1 MGRYTSHHDP
11 KFNPDLFVLVM
22 PAAAPKI
29 RLFVDGAL
37 APGVSVAATDAQ
49 AHYLLH
55 VMRRAPSDP
64 VALFNGRDGEWR
76 AMVQTPSKRHVVFE
90 VQDQLRAQ
98 SGTPDVWL
106 AFAPVKRIDVV
117 VEKATEL
124 GVSALLP
131 VMTRHTD
138 VSRINFD
145 RLRATTIEAA
155 EQCERL
161 SVPVI
166 QPAQN
171 FDPFLAQWPQAR
183 RLFYLDETGRGAPIA
198 TALQDEV
205 ADSCGFLVG
214 PEGGFAQSELDALAQ
229 LPSARGISLG
239 PRILRAET
247 AALAALACWQALSG
261 DWRASLGGLA
271 NQSLIP

>member
-1 MGRYTSHHDP
+1 MRMST
-11 KFNPDLFVLVM
+11 
-22 PAAAPKI
+22 AAAPKI
-29 RLFVDGAL
+29 RLFVDSSLAAGA
-37 APGVSVAATDAQ
+37 SVAATEAQ

-76 AMVQTPSKRHVVFE
+76 AAVQMPSKRHVVFE
-90 VQDQLRAQ
+90 VEAQLRPQA
-98 SGTPDVWL
+98 SAPDLWL
-106 AFAPVKRIDVV
+106 AFAPVKRIDTV

-131 VMTRHTD
+131 VMTRRTD

-145 RLRATTIEAA
+145 RMRATAVEAA

-161 SVPVI
+161 TVPVI
-166 QPAQN
+166 QPAQD
-171 FDPFLAQWPQAR
+171 FDTFLAQWPAAR
-183 RLFYLDETGRGAPIA
+183 RLFYLDETGAGAPIA
-198 TALQDEV
+198 RVLD
-205 ADSCGFLVG
+205 ADVTESCAFLVG
-214 PEGGFAQSELDALAQ
+214 PEGGFTQSELDALAQ
-229 LPSARGISLG
+229 LPSARGVSLG

-261 DWRASLGGLA
+261 DWRGS
-271 NQSLIP
+271 

>member
-1 MGRYTSHHDP
+1 MSS
-11 KFNPDLFVLVM
+11 KL
-22 PAAAPKI
+22 I

-37 APGVSVAATDAQ
+37 SSGASVAATEAQ

-55 VMRRAPSDP
+55 VMRRASSDP

-76 AMVQTPSKRHVVFE
+76 ARVQMPSKKHILFE
-90 VQDQLRAQ
+90 VEEQLRPQAE
-98 SGTPDVWL
+98 SPDLWL
-106 AFAPVKRIDVV
+106 AFAPVKRIDTV

-124 GVSALLP
+124 GASALLP
-131 VMTRHTD
+131 VMTRRTD

-145 RLRATTIEAA
+145 RMRAIAIEAA

-171 FDPFLAQWPQAR
+171 FDAFVAGWPGTR
-183 RLFYLDETGRGAPIA
+183 RLYFLDETGKGAPIA
-198 TALQDEV
+198 RALHDEV
-205 ADSCGFLVG
+205 TNSCAFLVG
-214 PEGGFAQSELDALAQ
+214 PEGGFTESELDALSQ
-229 LPSARGISLG
+229 LPSAKGVSLG

-261 DWRASLGGLA
+261 DWTS
-271 NQSLIP
+271 

>member
-1 MGRYTSHHDP
+1 MS
-11 KFNPDLFVLVM
+11 NL
-22 PAAAPKI
+22 AAPKI

-37 APGVSVAATDAQ
+37 SAGASVAATEAQ

-76 AMVQTPSKRHVVFE
+76 AAVQMPSKRHVVFE

-98 SGTPDVWL
+98 TPVPDLWL
-106 AFAPVKRIDVV
+106 AFAPIKRIDEIA
-117 VEKATEL
+117 EKATEL

-171 FDPFLAQWPQAR
+171 FDAFIGQWPAAR
-183 RLFYLDETGRGAPIA
+183 RLYYLNERGEGTPIA
-198 TALQDEV
+198 RALQDEV
-205 ADSCGFLVG
+205 TESCAFLVG

-229 LPSARGISLG
+229 LSSAKGVTLG
-239 PRILRAET
+239 SRILRAET
-247 AALAALACWQALSG
+247 AALAALACWQALRG
-261 DWRASLGGLA
+261 DW
-271 NQSLIP
+271 

>member
-1 MGRYTSHHDP
+1 MSAP
-11 KFNPDLFVLVM
+11 SP
-22 PAAAPKI
+22 PKI

-37 APGVSVAATDAQ
+37 SAGATVTATQAQ

-55 VMRRAPSDP
+55 VMRRASSYP
-64 VALFNGRDGEWR
+64 VALFNGSDGEWR
-76 AMVQTPSKRHVVFE
+76 ASVMTPSKRQVVFKVE
-90 VQDQLRAQ
+90 ARLRAQ
-98 SGTPDVWL
+98 VGGPDLWL
-106 AFAPVKRIDVV
+106 AFAPIKRIDLV

-124 GVSALLP
+124 GASALLP

-145 RLRATTIEAA
+145 RLRATAIEAA

-166 QPAQN
+166 QPRQN
-171 FDPFLAQWPQAR
+171 LEALLAGWPGPR
-183 RLFYLDETGRGAPIA
+183 RLYYLDETGAGMPIA
-198 TALQDEV
+198 RALQDQV
-205 ADSCGFLVG
+205 TGSCAFLVG
-214 PEGGFAQSELDALAQ
+214 PEGGFAQSELDALSQ
-229 LPSARGISLG
+229 LPSAVGVSLG

-261 DWRASLGGLA
+261 DWRGG
-271 NQSLIP
+271 